1 VRYDTPAEE
10 FLLRRFDGAPGSPVS
25 VPDGGPRIVLC
36 TAGKVCVRS
45 LGGELEIG
53 RGASLWLNATDTD
66 VTIEPLA
73 EGTQLF
79 LASDS
84 LVV

>member
-1 VRYDTPAEE
+1 
-10 FLLRRFDGAPGSPVS
+10 

-36 TAGKVCVRS
+36 TAGKACVRS

-53 RGASLWLNATDTD
+53 RGASLWLAAADTD
-66 VTIEPLA
+66 VTVEPRT

-84 LVV
+84 LDV